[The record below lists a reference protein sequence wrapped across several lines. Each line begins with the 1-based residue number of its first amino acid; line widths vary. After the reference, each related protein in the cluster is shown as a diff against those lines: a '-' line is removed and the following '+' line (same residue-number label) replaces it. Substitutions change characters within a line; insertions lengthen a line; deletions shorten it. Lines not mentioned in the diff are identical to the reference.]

1 MDNPVYCPP
10 FWIRHDSS
18 SAEKIFLS
26 FMVHIFVSYQAHF
39 TAVTSGCS
47 CKMPLFSLV
56 CAGQTVLTAV
66 QRDHSVSS
74 VLDNSY
80 LSARSH
86 YNTLHSCSIKLDSHI
101 LTSILFACSVQS
113 LHFLILCFLKPGDAD
128 GKVCQHEA
136 PVELQPLPELSAGN
150 AFAYG
155 NGEGQNTRDTLA
167 TSANSLRDA
176 CSKTKLSLCW
186 RETNKPLFSASL
198 ALFMCL
204 PYRQENPSFLLLKE
218 FLSTLL
224 VRASSVYTVLGHTE
238 AEHYREKSF
247 PCRQLV

>member
-1 MDNPVYCPP
+1 
-10 FWIRHDSS
+10 
-18 SAEKIFLS
+18 
-26 FMVHIFVSYQAHF
+26 MVHILVSYQAHF

-56 CAGQTVLTAV
+56 CAGQTVPTAV

-86 YNTLHSCSIKLDSHI
+86 YNTLNSCSIKLDSHI
-101 LTSILFACSVQS
+101 LTRILFACSVQS

-155 NGEGQNTRDTLA
+155 NGEGQNMRDTLA

-186 RETNKPLFSASL
+186 REPTNHYSL
-198 ALFMCL
+198 HLWLSSCACPTGKKIL
-204 PYRQENPSFLLLKE
+204 PSCCSKSSWAPCWWGQAQSTQSWDILRQNTTGKNHS
-218 FLSTLL
+218 L
-224 VRASSVYTVLGHTE
+224 VGS
-238 AEHYREKSF
+238 
-247 PCRQLV
+247 